1 MLVVSLFIKIVIA
14 LIGIVIVMKQN
25 YILVTAILK
34 ADSENLLINLGQ
46 ILLISKR
53 ISNENVIY

>member
-1 MLVVSLFIKIVIA
+1 
-14 LIGIVIVMKQN
+14 MKQN